1 MNNNLGVILKARR
14 KEKGL
19 TLMQLSSL
27 SGLNYAHIGHIERGE
42 RFPKGSTLM
51 KLADPLGFSE
61 FELCKLAG
69 FISQDADEEMEI
81 PKGKCPLCG
90 ELNPLDV
97 IRCIYCSEN
106 MRR

>member
-1 MNNNLGVILKARR
+1 MANKLGTMLRERR
-14 KEKGL
+14 EEKGL
-19 TLMQLSSL
+19 SQVKLGKL
-27 SGLNYAHIGHIERGE
+27 SGLHHAHIARIERGE
-42 RFPKGSTLM
+42 RFPKGSTLR
-51 KLADPLGFSE
+51 KLAEPLGFSE

-69 FISQDADEEMEI
+69 FISQDAVDRVD
-81 PKGKCPLCG
+81 KVKCPHCG

>member
-27 SGLNYAHIGHIERGE
+27 SGLHTAHIGRIERGE
-42 RFPKGSTLM
+42 RFPKGSTLR
-51 KLADPLGFSE
+51 KLAEPLGFSE

-69 FISQDADEEMEI
+69 FISQDTVHRVD
-81 PKGKCPLCG
+81 KVKCPCCG

-97 IRCIYCSEN
+97 TRCIYCSGN